1 MDKLLKSISYI
12 FHPLLMPII
21 GVAFYYY
28 ISPRFI
34 AEQILHAKLISLLIL
49 TIILPILMF
58 FLLRTLGKTQTIHL
72 KTTRE
77 RIYPLALNCFITI
90 LVIKRVITITQSL
103 ELYYFFV
110 GILISN
116 MVCLTLAIFKFKAS
130 IHMIGISG
138 LFIFF
143 IAIGIQFSINI
154 TGTLAFIALAIGA
167 VATSRLH
174 LNAHTSRELIFGF
187 FIGLIPQ
194 LLLINFWM

>member
-58 FLLRTLGKTQTIHL
+58 FLLRTLGKAQTIHL

-90 LVIKRVITITQSL
+90 LVIKRVITATQSL
-103 ELYYFFV
+103 ELYYFFI

-116 MVCLTLAIFKFKAS
+116 MACLTLAIFKFKAS
-130 IHMIGISG
+130 IHMIGVSG
-138 LFIFF
+138 LFMFF
-143 IAIGIQFSINI
+143 IAIGVQFGINI
-154 TGTLAFIALAIGA
+154 TGTLAFMALAMGA

-187 FIGLIPQ
+187 FVGLIPQ

>member
-58 FLLRTLGKTQTIHL
+58 FLLRTLGKAQTIHL

-138 LFIFF
+138 LFMFF
-143 IAIGIQFSINI
+143 IAIGIQFGINI
-154 TGTLAFIALAIGA
+154 TGTLAFMALAMGA

-187 FIGLIPQ
+187 FIGLTPQ

>member
-21 GVAFYYY
+21 GVAYYYY

-58 FLLRTLGKTQTIHL
+58 FLLRTLGKAQTIHL

-90 LVIKRVITITQSL
+90 LVIKRVITATQSL
-103 ELYYFFV
+103 ELYYFFI

-116 MVCLTLAIFKFKAS
+116 MACLTLAIFKFKAS

-138 LFIFF
+138 VIHVLY
-143 IAIGIQFSINI
+143 SYRR
-154 TGTLAFIALAIGA
+154 A
-167 VATSRLH
+167 VWYKYYWHSCFCRLSH
-174 LNAHTSRELIFGF
+174 GCCSYI
-187 FIGLIPQ
+187 
-194 LLLINFWM
+194 